1 MNTLSMK
8 KAALYCS
15 MASFASLL
23 ISIGTNIFMMITV
36 PILIIHILIT
46 TAVIYKV
53 RESKLWK
60 HLLYSALLTVALF
73 YAFISG
79 SLSYIDTTY
88 VNVVIAVISCTPLFV
103 LYFKSKEYKNELL
116 IITITNILGN
126 ILYCFIF
133 TFKFS
138 YYSINLGLYVM
149 FAFLICFLYISSKET
164 EDKNT
169 KYASFAG
176 IIGIALFFVFGIVN
190 IIYVYCDKPEYYDSI
205 YDILYNED
213 KAQFPTL
220 AFVEKLID
228 IQQYILPLASI
239 ALASFFFVLLKR
251 SGWVL
256 KKECVPI
263 IINTLSLFFFIQQS
277 IYDNVHT
284 FATAIFAIFSYSFY
298 KLYQKL

>member
-8 KAALYCS
+8 KTALYCS
-15 MASFASLL
+15 MAAFAALL
-23 ISIGTNIFMMITV
+23 IHVGTNFFVSRV
-36 PILIIHILIT
+36 PIFIIHILII

-60 HLLYSALLTVALF
+60 HLLYSALLTIVLF
-73 YAFISG
+73 YALISG
-79 SLSYIDTTY
+79 SLSLVEAAY
-88 VNVVIAVISCTPLFV
+88 VNVIIVVISCTPLFA
-103 LYFKSKEYKNELL
+103 LYFKNKEYKNEIL
-116 IITITNILGN
+116 IVAIVSISGSVFN
-126 ILYCFIF
+126 YFIVR
-133 TFKFS
+133 FS
-138 YYSINLGLYVM
+138 DYSDYSKNLGLYVM
-149 FAFLICFLYISSKET
+149 FAFLTYLLYISSKET

-190 IIYVYCDKPEYYDSI
+190 IIYQYCDKPEYYDSI
-205 YDILYNED
+205 YHVLDYEE
-213 KAQFPTL
+213 KAQYPT
-220 AFVEKLID
+220 FVFASKLID

-251 SGWVL
+251 SGWSL

-263 IINTLSLFFFIQQS
+263 IISTLSLFFLIQQR
-277 IYDNVHT
+277 IYVPTYT
-284 FATAIFAIFSYSFY
+284 FLAAIFAMFSYSFY